1 MQSRFWRIIVSMIGL
16 AVCAVTAVQIGIH
29 AQARGGAVPAPQA
42 APATPAARGAAAPAY
57 RAPRTGDGHPNLSG
71 IWQSMNEANWNI
83 EAHSADTWRVSALGA
98 VDATPPGAGIIVD
111 GGTIPYLPAA
121 AAKRKENYANRL
133 TLDPEIKCYLPGTP
147 RAMYQNMPFEIIQ
160 GTEYIAIAFQFAGT
174 LRTVY
179 MKPTPGPADSWMGWS
194 NGKWDG
200 ETLVIDTKDFNGM
213 AWLDRA
219 GNFTSDKLHVVER
232 INATDH
238 DHLNYEATIEDPE
251 TFSRPWKIS
260 FPLYRR
266 MEPNARLLEFKCV
279 EYSEEVIYGKLRKG
293 ATN

>member
-1 MQSRFWRIIVSMIGL
+1 MRSRFWSLVVSLIVVAAA
-16 AVCAVTAVQIGIH
+16 AVMWAHLSVH
-29 AQARGGAVPAPQA
+29 AL
-42 APATPAARGAAAPAY
+42 ARGAAAPAQAAAPY
-57 RAPRTGDGHPNLSG
+57 RAPRTADGKPNLSG

-83 EAHSADTWRVSALGA
+83 EAHSADFWRVSALGA
-98 VDATPPGAGIIVD
+98 VDSTPPGAGIVE
-111 GGTIPYLPAA
+111 GGSIPYLPAA
-121 AAKRKENYANRL
+121 LAKRKENYENRL

-160 GTEYIAIAFQFAGT
+160 GTEYIAIAFQFAGA

-179 MKPTPGPADSWMGWS
+179 MKRTPGPADSWMGWS
-194 NGKWDG
+194 NGKWEG

-219 GNFTSDKLHVVER
+219 GNFTSDKLHVIER
-232 INATDH
+232 ITATGP

-266 MEPNARLLEFKCV
+266 KEANARLLEFKCV
-279 EYSEEVIYGKLRKG
+279 EFSEEVIYGKYRKVPL
-293 ATN
+293 N

>member
-1 MQSRFWRIIVSMIGL
+1 MRNRFWGFVVPVLVASAGL
-16 AVCAVTAVQIGIH
+16 VMLVQLGAQ
-29 AQARGGAVPAPQA
+29 AQARGA
-42 APATPAARGAAAPAY
+42 APAAAPAQAATAY

-83 EAHSADTWRVSALGA
+83 EAHSADTWRVSVLGA
-98 VDATPPGAGIIVD
+98 VDATPPGAGIVTD
-111 GGTIPYLPAA
+111 GPIPYLPAA
-121 AAKRKENYANRL
+121 AAKRKENFDKRL
-133 TLDPEIKCYLPGTP
+133 TLDPEIRCYLPGTP
-147 RAMYQNMPFEIIQ
+147 RAMYQNMPFQIIQ
-160 GTEYIAIAFQFAGT
+160 GPEFIAMAFQFAGA

-194 NGKWDG
+194 NGKWEG

-213 AWLDRA
+213 AWFDRA
-219 GNFTSDKLHVVER
+219 GNFASDKLHVVER
-232 INATDH
+232 ITAIDK
-238 DHLNYEATIEDPE
+238 DHLNYEATIEDPA

-266 MEPNARLLEFKCV
+266 IEANARLLEFKCV
-279 EYSEEVIYGKLRKG
+279 EYAEEVIYGKLRKG

>member
-1 MQSRFWRIIVSMIGL
+1 MFG
-16 AVCAVTAVQIGIH
+16 AAACALILIQIGIY
-29 AQARGGAVPAPQA
+29 AQARGAAAAPQA
-42 APATPAARGAAAPAY
+42 APAAPAARGAAAPAAQAAAPAY

-98 VDATPPGAGIIVD
+98 VDATPPGAGIVAD

-121 AAKRKENYANRL
+121 AEKRKENFKNRL

-147 RAMYQNMPFEIIQ
+147 RAMYQNMPFQIIQ
-160 GTEYIAIAFQFAGT
+160 DTDYIAMAFQFAGA
-174 LRTVY
+174 LRTIY

-232 INATDH
+232 ITAMDK
-238 DHLNYEATIEDPE
+238 DHLNYEATIEDPD
-251 TFSRPWKIS
+251 TFSRQWKIS

-266 MEPNARLLEFKCV
+266 VEPNARLLEFKCV

>member
-1 MQSRFWRIIVSMIGL
+1 ML
-16 AVCAVTAVQIGIH
+16 VQLGVH
-29 AQARGGAVPAPQA
+29 AQARGAAPAQA
-42 APATPAARGAAAPAY
+42 APAVPAY
-57 RAPRTGDGHPNLSG
+57 RAPRTADGHPNLSG

-83 EAHSADTWRVSALGA
+83 EPHSADTWRVSALGA
-98 VDATPPGAGIIVD
+98 VDATPPGAGIVE

-121 AAKRKENYANRL
+121 LAKRNENFKNRL

-147 RAMYQNMPFEIIQ
+147 RAMYQNMPFQIIQ
-160 GTEYIAIAFQFAGT
+160 GTEFIAIAFQYAGT

-194 NGKWDG
+194 NGKWEG

-219 GNFTSDKLHVVER
+219 GNFTSDQLHVVER
-232 INATDH
+232 ITATGP
-238 DHLNYEATIEDPE
+238 DHLNYEATIEDPK

-266 MEPNARLLEFKCV
+266 KEANARLLEFKCV
-279 EYSEEVIYGKLRKG
+279 EFAEEVIYGKLRKG